1 MGRRPFRAA
10 GPEPPQHRWPFGVIQ
25 ASSAGRPIGIGKKIA
40 HRAEAVKGSA
50 VKTVGRLTGNRRL
63 QARGRRV
70 QAKGNIKQH
79 GTKIKD
85 ALKR

>member
-1 MGRRPFRAA
+1 M
-10 GPEPPQHRWPFGVIQ
+10 
-25 ASSAGRPIGIGKKIA
+25 SIGKKIA

-50 VKTVGRLTGNRRL
+50 MKTVGRLTGNRRL
-63 QARGRRV
+63 RAGGRRD
-70 QAKGNIKQH
+70 QAKGSVKQY